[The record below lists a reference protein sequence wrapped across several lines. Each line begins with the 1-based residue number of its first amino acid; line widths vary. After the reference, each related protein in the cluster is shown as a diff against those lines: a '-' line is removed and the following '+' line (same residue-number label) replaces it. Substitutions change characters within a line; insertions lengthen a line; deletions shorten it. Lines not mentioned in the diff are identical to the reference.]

1 MTPTKRTLRGLNL
14 NSKSK
19 LVLKGFC
26 ETFPRVTWF
35 LVKATTAF
43 RIFVLRDIEKLETDT
58 TKIAD
63 AEIVATKN
71 QVTNQVPIVRSDGTM
86 GLGCSRVSLIDDTH
100 MCSCALCQGDGWR
113 CTSKQAAATRCRQ
126 VLAVGALWCLTRPA
140 APGTH
145 ARTARACCARRAGR
159 GAEGMR
165 GPTSR

>member
-126 VLAVGALWCLTRPA
+126 VLAVGALWCRRP
-140 APGTH
+140 PLDDC
-145 ARTARACCARRAGR
+145 RACPAGRDCADARREGR
-159 GAEGMR
+159 RRA
-165 GPTSR
+165 SC